1 MKVKKL
7 IYEYDWY
14 LKQTAG
20 VSENTRRQY
29 LRYTN
34 HFVIEGLKNTIEDKL
49 CNIKPEDLI
58 QYVINQKKHHNMP
71 VLKSMV
77 RALRSFLKFLQLRGL
92 CEAKLVKAVP
102 TIAGWKLSSI
112 PDYLTK
118 EQLEGFLAS
127 FDKKSAVGRRDYAIA
142 LCLARLGLRRKEAAK
157 ITLDD
162 IDWRS
167 GNICITLSKSRRFS
181 TFPLPQDVGK
191 AITEYLLNGRP
202 YTESRHVFVCHRLR
216 IGKPL
221 NSSAVGAVICR
232 HFRRQGTNTPPKS
245 AHILRHSLAMDL
257 LQHGVDQIV
266 IALWLGHEKVDT
278 TQIYIHADMKLKEQA
293 LSKVEPMGMK
303 LKRFRPDDELLQF
316 LKSL

>member
-20 VSENTRRQY
+20 VSESTRRQY
-29 LRYTN
+29 LRCTN
-34 HFVIEGLKNTIEDKL
+34 HFLSEGLNNNISDKL
-49 CNIKPEDLI
+49 CHLKPEDLI
-58 QYVINQKKHHNMP
+58 QYVIKQKKHHNMP

-102 TIAGWKLSSI
+102 TIAGWKLSGI

-118 EQLEGFLAS
+118 EQLEEFLAS

-202 YTESRHVFVCHRLR
+202 YTESRHVFVCHRLH

-245 AHILRHSLAMDL
+245 AHILRHTVATLMVNNGIS
-257 LQHGVDQIV
+257 IKE
-266 IALWLGHEKVDT
+266 IADFLGH
-278 TQIYIHADMKLKEQA
+278 
-293 LSKVEPMGMK
+293 
-303 LKRFRPDDELLQF
+303 
-316 LKSL
+316 KSLSSTAIYTKVNLTML

>member
-7 IYEYDWY
+7 IYEYVWY

-20 VSENTRRQY
+20 VSESTRRQY

-34 HFVIEGLKNTIEDKL
+34 HFLSEGLKNTIEDKL

-102 TIAGWKLSSI
+102 TIASWKLSGI

-118 EQLEGFLAS
+118 EQLEEFLAS

-142 LCLARLGLRRKEAAK
+142 LCLARLGLRREEAAK

-202 YTESRHVFVCHRLR
+202 YTESRHVFVCHRLH

-232 HFRRQGTNTPPKS
+232 RFKRQGTNTPPKS
-245 AHILRHSLAMDL
+245 AHILRHTVATLMVNNGIS
-257 LQHGVDQIV
+257 IKE
-266 IALWLGHEKVDT
+266 IADFLGH
-278 TQIYIHADMKLKEQA
+278 
-293 LSKVEPMGMK
+293 
-303 LKRFRPDDELLQF
+303 
-316 LKSL
+316 KSLSSTTIYTKVNLTMLSEVALPWPEGGDKI